1 MLKRLLCAI
10 LICTMLLPTAAC
22 SQDPAEKADTPD
34 TTASVQAE
42 TETTAAPE
50 TEPPIISAALPM
62 DKTFD
67 GHTFTI
73 GADGDTVL
81 ATIYAEEENGETI
94 NDAVIERNRLVEE
107 QFDVTVLGTRLPGD
121 ITASVTQAVAAGD
134 NSWDIVS
141 GHDCT
146 MWELT
151 MTGNFLNV
159 REMPYMDF
167 SQPWY
172 PSYAND
178 TYCIGG
184 KQYMFTSYLSS
195 LSLAWAQCF
204 LINKGIAADNN
215 IVIPYE
221 EVLNGTWTL
230 DRMIALAEGVAQ
242 DLNGDGTMNASDLY
256 GLATGSKMYSFQG
269 SYVDCYTRGTDG
281 RISLEFDREKLI
293 ALCEKMLAFMT
304 GPDGY
309 VSGQEPSDTMFNAG
323 QSLYNYT
330 KLLSMTTEALRES
343 DIEYGVLP
351 IPKWTEEQ
359 KDYISSTSDRQF
371 AFLAHT
377 EDPVRSGIL
386 TEALSSAGYH
396 IIREAYFETA
406 LSTKFAPDKESIEM
420 LNIISNT
427 LAVDLSFLNTS
438 SGTTGL
444 GRTVMFALTSKNN
457 ALSSYF
463 AKLVPAEQKT
473 VDKINKFYFEQ

>member
-22 SQDPAEKADTPD
+22 SQDPTEKAEASD
-34 TTASVQAE
+34 TTASVNAE

-50 TEPPIISAALPM
+50 TEPPIISAALPT

-73 GADGDTVL
+73 AADGDTVL

-121 ITASVTQAVAAGD
+121 LTASINQAVAAGD
-134 NSWDIVS
+134 TAWDIVT

-146 MWELT
+146 MWSLT

-159 REMPYMDF
+159 RETPYMDF
-167 SQPWY
+167 AQPWY
-172 PSYAND
+172 PAFAND

-184 KQYMFTSYLSS
+184 KQYMFTSYLSC

-204 LINKGIAADNN
+204 LIDKGIASDNG
-215 IVIPYE
+215 ITVPYE

-230 DRMIALAEGVAQ
+230 DRMLALAEGVAK
-242 DLNGDGTMNASDLY
+242 DLNGDGVMDKSDLF
-256 GLATGSKMYSFQG
+256 GLATASKMYSFQG
-269 SYVDCYTRGTDG
+269 SFVDCYTRGEDG
-281 RISLEFDREKLI
+281 RITLDFDRKKLI
-293 ALCEKMLAFMT
+293 SLCEKMVSFVT
-304 GPDGY
+304 GPDGFII
-309 VSGQEPSDTMFNAG
+309 GQEPSDNMFIAG
-323 QSLYNYT
+323 QTLLHYA
-330 KLLSMTTEALRES
+330 KLSSMTTEALRNS

-351 IPKWTEEQ
+351 IPKWNEEQ
-359 KDYISSTSDRQF
+359 QDYISSTSDRQF
-371 AFLAHT
+371 AILTNAA
-377 EDPVRSGIL
+377 DPERTGIL
-386 TEALSSAGYH
+386 TEAMSSSGYH
-396 IIREAYFETA
+396 IVRKAYFETA
-406 LSTKFAPDKESIEM
+406 LSTKFVPDEESIGM
-420 LNIISNT
+420 LDIISHT
-427 LAVDLSFLNTS
+427 LAADLSFLNTS

-444 GRTVMFALTSKNN
+444 GRTVMYALSSKSN
-457 ALSSYF
+457 AISSYF

-473 VDKINKFYFEQ
+473 VNKINEFYFGN